1 MTDPQHR
8 PSWHVQPE
16 VALGAP
22 SAVVNATAARPA
34 HHLRGFAI
42 SLIFLVFSV
51 IDFLNAHPSLPR
63 LALVGPAVAVFVCVY
78 LGCSLAGVRRTP
90 LGAPVCVCL
99 LAALAATLTLA
110 DRSGWA
116 SLFVYTA
123 AAAGYWLS
131 PPWNARAVSVLA
143 GLAAATTAIAG
154 GGISNTVAMTATT
167 AAVGVMMLAFA
178 RLIRVNAELRA
189 AREELAQVAVAQERL
204 RFARDL
210 HDLLG
215 HSLSVI
221 AVKAELAEKLV
232 PAHPQKAAQHI
243 GECKDVARSAL
254 SEVRQAVS
262 GYREPRLAAEL
273 AGARLALTAAGI
285 EMRLDDS
292 PATLAPDV
300 EAVLAW
306 TVREGATN
314 VLRHSGA
321 TTCSFRIRAGLAA
334 ASIEIVDN
342 GRGGSPSPG
351 GHGLVG
357 LRERVTAT
365 AGSMSA
371 GPGEGGGFRLHVS
384 VPVSVPVSAAS
395 TREDSA

>member
-1 MTDPQHR
+1 MTEPQHR
-8 PSWHVQPE
+8 PSWHVQPD
-16 VALGAP
+16 VALGPPLA
-22 SAVVNATAARPA
+22 AAGATAARPA

-51 IDFLNAHPSLPR
+51 IDFLNAHPSPPR
-63 LALVGPAVAVFVCVY
+63 LALVGPAVAIFVCLY
-78 LGCSLAGVRRTP
+78 LSCSLAGVRRTP
-90 LGAPVCVCL
+90 FAMPICVCL
-99 LAALAATLTLA
+99 LAGLAATLTLA
-110 DRSGWA
+110 DRTGWA
-116 SLFVYTA
+116 SLFVYAA

-131 PPWNARAVSVLA
+131 PPWNARAVGVLA
-143 GLAAATTAIAG
+143 GLTAATTAIAG
-154 GGISNTVAMTATT
+154 GGVSDTVATTATT

-232 PAHPQKAAQHI
+232 PADPQKAAQHI

-285 EMRLDDS
+285 EVRLDDS

-300 EAVLAW
+300 EAALAW

-334 ASIEIVDN
+334 ASVEIVDN
-342 GRGGSPSPG
+342 GRGGSPGPG

-357 LRERVTAT
+357 LGERVTAA

-384 VPVSVPVSAAS
+384 VPVSAAS
-395 TREDSA
+395 TSDSSA